1 MTCISRTVTPIGL
14 AAALAV
20 SACQSPQGPP
30 TTIVAPAGPP
40 SPRTVS
46 VTGSG
51 EVKTA
56 PDELVVSVGV
66 DSFEVEAVAAQQ
78 ANDRVMRA
86 LIAATQ
92 AAGVDPKDVRTE
104 GFSLGPRV
112 EGPYDK
118 RRTVGYEAKKTLVV
132 MMRDAAKMEA
142 LLADLFKL
150 GANRL
155 DGITFGSS
163 KIAEQ
168 RKEARALAMTAAR
181 EKATAMAASLGQK
194 LGRPL
199 KIEEDPAEPGAY
211 RPVGSSYANI
221 FSSNESR
228 AVVGETLATGKVRL
242 QASVAVT
249 FELTE

>member
-1 MTCISRTVTPIGL
+1 MTRIDRTVTTIGL
-14 AAALAV
+14 AAALAA

-30 TTIVAPAGPP
+30 TSIVATPGPP
-40 SPRTVS
+40 PPRTVS

-66 DSFEVEAVAAQQ
+66 DTFEPEAVAAQQ
-78 ANDRVMRA
+78 ANDRTMHA

-132 MMRDAAKMEA
+132 LMHDAVKMEA

-155 DGITFGSS
+155 DGITFG
-163 KIAEQ
+163 
-168 RKEARALAMTAAR
+168 
-181 EKATAMAASLGQK
+181 
-194 LGRPL
+194 
-199 KIEEDPAEPGAY
+199 
-211 RPVGSSYANI
+211 
-221 FSSNESR
+221 
-228 AVVGETLATGKVRL
+228 
-242 QASVAVT
+242 
-249 FELTE
+249 